1 MLGAHL
7 NARPSLPSRWGQ
19 GDLREEVGAPRRG
32 VEPRTANTIE
42 LRRRSQG
49 AKARKAEVLILGYLG
64 STGVRALVPLGHSRA
79 SLSLSRVA
87 YMSRTM
93 EYLIS
98 ASSRDAVPASLSV

>member
-49 AKARKAEVLILGYLG
+49 AKAEVLILGYLG
-64 STGVRALVPLGHSRA
+64 STGVRSLVPLGHSRA

-93 EYLIS
+93 EYLMS
-98 ASSRDAVPASLSV
+98 ASSRGAVPASLSV